1 MKVNICNCNNIKSYE
16 MEIQENKLNIKYGP
30 NGTGKSTVSNAIK
43 EKLEGGDL
51 SKFKHYVLEELPSIS
66 YDNTKLKNVLIYNE
80 DYINQFLFI
89 SENNIHENVFNVF
102 AKTSDYDEK
111 IQNINDKLA
120 RMKEKIILN
129 EKIDK
134 FILNYNLIDKEIR
147 ITTTNKLAQSGVV
160 KSLTNGNKI
169 LNVPNDLTNY
179 EFLMKSDLKIKWY
192 DWYQKGFEF
201 YNKKTCPFCTAN
213 NNDLVSQKEEI
224 DKLFIKADVNNITN
238 TSNIIKDIKEFL
250 SNDATNNIEKILNN
264 SQKLDDKEKKYLLDL
279 KLEYKYIFE
288 RLQKLKDISY
298 LSITKLD
305 DIKKYI
311 MDLKF
316 DFNMINKFKSDKFME
331 TLKNTN
337 KCINDALLG
346 VNEIIKETNVLN
358 SSIKVYIKKNEN
370 SINDFLL
377 SIGMS
382 YEVKIER
389 ESIKLIF
396 KNSNVIVDPKTHLS
410 WGEKNSFALAL
421 FLFDCL
427 YQDPNLII
435 LDDPVSSFDNN
446 KKYGIIHYLFN
457 KNNSLRNKT
466 VMLFSHDIEPIIN
479 FYKKNKSVPNYVVSY
494 SLSNN
499 KGVIS
504 EKSISS
510 NDILSIIDTCKN
522 SAKNNS
528 LNTISRLINCRR
540 LFELENDC
548 NEAYNILSCL
558 FHNKEKITTLDDS
571 ELTDIDIQKGIED
584 IRKLISDFDYQK
596 LQKKFKTKEFMKNA
610 YNEVISNYEKIEIFR
625 LINTY
630 FKLDGSD
637 DNIMKFINET
647 YHIENSFVFQLNP
660 YIYNIVPNYI
670 LEICD
675 KKISEF

>member
-43 EKLEGGDL
+43 EKIEGGDL

-169 LNVPNDLTNY
+169 LNIPNDLTNY
-179 EFLMKSDLKIKWY
+179 EFLMKSDSKIKWY

-201 YNKKTCPFCTAN
+201 YNEKTCPFCTAN
-213 NNDLVSQKEEI
+213 NNNLVNQKEEI

-264 SQKLDDKEKKYLLDL
+264 SQKLNDKEKKYLLDL

-311 MDLKF
+311 TDLKF

-331 TLKNTN
+331 ILKNTN
-337 KCINDALLG
+337 KCINDALLE

-396 KNSNVIVDPKTHLS
+396 KNSNIIVDPKTHLS

-466 VMLFSHDIEPIIN
+466 VILFSHDIEPIIN

-522 SAKNNS
+522 SAKNNF

-571 ELTDIDIQKGIED
+571 ELTDSDIQKGIED
-584 IRKLISDFDYQK
+584 IRKFISDFDYQK
-596 LQKKFKTKEFMKNA
+596 LQKKFNIKEFMKNA
-610 YNEVISNYEKIEIFR
+610 YNEVVSNYEKIEIFR

-630 FKLDGSD
+630 FKLDGCD

-660 YIYNIVPNYI
+660 YIYDIVPNYI